1 LCAAAIFIAT
11 RNCDNLAQFLLPAL
25 ASTGRSQH
33 WKEEVMADEIPP
45 HPMGELGAYLHLG
58 LAAFSVIGMTV
69 FASGNFVPPSKRV
82 VPPEAAPQETLDPGR
97 SRTQYARTLGICDVS
112 GSDLNSYRH
121 EKTRSQL
128 LRVG

>member
-45 HPMGELGAYLHLG
+45 ALPPQGELGAYLHLG
-58 LAAFSVIGMTV
+58 LAAFSVIGITV
-69 FASGNFVPPSKRV
+69 FASGNVEPPSKRL
-82 VPPEAAPQETLDPGR
+82 VPPEAAPRESLDSGR
-97 SRTQYARTLGICDVS
+97 GQTQYARALGICYVS
-112 GSDLNSYRH
+112 ATS
-121 EKTRSQL
+121 
-128 LRVG
+128 